1 MIKKVLVFTLFII
14 LSGEIKSQNLEGIAG
29 LFYIPTADI
38 NLDGQFT
45 IGASYLNKNY
55 ISFGSYQNSAVSPFI
70 TINYLPFLEISIRIT
85 RLINYE
91 GNNQAIGDRTVSTR
105 VKILNENEILPSVV
119 IGLHDILSA
128 FGGVSA
134 IHNSALYIVGS
145 KNIFF
150 YKSDIK
156 LSISTGYGTD
166 LIKAQN
172 HNYVGLFGGLSFT
185 FYNFFELMTEYDGKY
200 SNGGVRIKLFDHFT
214 LLAGLLR
221 YKHFSG
227 GAAFSWV
234 L

>member
-1 MIKKVLVFTLFII
+1 MIKKVLIFTFLFI
-14 LSGEIKSQNLEGIAG
+14 LSGEIKSQNLEGISG

-38 NLDGQFT
+38 NIDGQFT
-45 IGASYLNKNY
+45 IGTSYLNKNY
-55 ISFGSYQNSAVSPFI
+55 ISFGSYQNSAFTPFI
-70 TINYLPFLEISIRIT
+70 TINYLPFLEISVRIT

-105 VKILNENEILPSVV
+105 VKIFNENEILPAVV
-119 IGLHDILSA
+119 IGFHDILSA

-145 KNIFF
+145 KNIFI
-150 YKSDIK
+150 YKNDIK
-156 LSISTGYGTD
+156 LGISTGYGTD
-166 LIKAQN
+166 FIKAQH
-172 HNYVGLFGGLSFT
+172 HNFIGLFGGLSFT
-185 FYNFFELMTEYDGKY
+185 FYNFFELMNEYDGKY

-214 LLAGLLR
+214 LLAGFLR

-227 GAAFSWV
+227 GASVSWV